1 MLTNAYH
8 QIVSHVSDLCPNI
21 SHLFR
26 VSDIVAF
33 HVHTFA
39 GSSVSAGDSIKFK
52 TELFN
57 TGNGYNLDDG
67 VFTSPVSGVYIFTAH
82 FCISKGFNLGYSFV
96 KEEEIIITGTVYGCD
111 GPNCAAPSAVIMLK
125 KNERLTIRCRDGPCQ
140 DAFVDDSVG
149 THTFSGALIS
159 RTHP

>member
-1 MLTNAYH
+1 MVTHAHH
-8 QIVSHVSDLCPNI
+8 QIVSHVSNLCTKI
-21 SHLFR
+21 SQLFPFPEL
-26 VSDIVAF
+26 VAF
-33 HVHTFA
+33 HVHTVVDKNFT
-39 GSSVSAGDSIKFK
+39 AGDNIKFK

-67 VFTSPVSGVYIFTAH
+67 VFTSPDSGVYIFTAN

-96 KEEEIIITGTVYGCD
+96 KEEETIITGTLYGCD
-111 GPNCAAPSAVIMLK
+111 GPNCATPSAVVMLQ

-149 THTFSGALIS
+149 TNTFSGALIS
-159 RTHP
+159 MTHR